1 MKKTRVLPL
10 LLAFCLGLTAL
21 AGCGWVDRTRNDLN
35 PLYFLDGALYGMEI
49 GPSELTIDTEGEVED
64 ARIYLLAKGVE
75 TTSHYEV
82 TFHKGDDAAVATD
95 LKDAPFQ
102 GTHSGYLM
110 ELRRALMHLIDKF
123 SGKAME
129 IKYVPQGYHLNLS
142 QYAGIYY
149 QAYNG
154 NSFTK
159 VDPDTILW
167 YHNYLEVTVGEEVYF
182 VALGTNELE

>member
-1 MKKTRVLPL
+1 MKKSRILPL
-10 LLAFCLGLTAL
+10 LLALFLVLTVL

-35 PLYFLDGALYGMEI
+35 PLYFLDGVLYGMEI

-102 GTHSGYLM
+102 GTHRGYLM

-123 SGKAME
+123 SGKAMA

-142 QYAGIYY
+142 QYAGLYY

-159 VDPDTILW
+159 VDPDAILW